1 MRGTRTQV
9 SPDNAHTNNI
19 MQSKH
24 IVFENTYVYAFSCNP
39 EATINKNRA
48 RRGKWEGLKE
58 GKEKH
63 K

>member
-1 MRGTRTQV
+1 MRGTHTQV
-9 SPDNAHTNNI
+9 SPENVHTNNI

-24 IVFENTYVYAFSCNP
+24 IVFKNTYVYAFSYNP

-48 RRGKWEGLKE
+48 KRHKWEGLE
-58 GKEKH
+58 EEKEKH

>member
-1 MRGTRTQV
+1 
-9 SPDNAHTNNI
+9 

-48 RRGKWEGLKE
+48 RRGKWEGLE